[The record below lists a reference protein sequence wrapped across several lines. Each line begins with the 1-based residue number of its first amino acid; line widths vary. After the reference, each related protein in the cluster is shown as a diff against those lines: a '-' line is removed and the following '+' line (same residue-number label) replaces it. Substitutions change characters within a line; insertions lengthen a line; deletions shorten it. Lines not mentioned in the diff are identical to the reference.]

1 MGTCYSTNTVRKSN
15 SRKPSSCFGSLC
27 NDSQSLT
34 NQSRTQP
41 EPENFPKIKSIYN
54 IYEKNDKLN
63 NNINELIAKYNENIM
78 IKKINYIQLYNLFM
92 NFIYD
97 FTKSNYIICDTREK
111 TNERNQIFLKKF
123 SQINFT
129 IRQIEMMNEG
139 RSDKFRN
146 FLKNKKIIFILK
158 DESSLDILEKYI
170 IYFIA
175 NNYNNNIIIKEIY
188 ILNEYIQ
195 TYKED
200 NISNSYLEYLYY
212 FIDEDTLYNYSPKIL
227 INCQDIKSSNINYN
241 DQNKNN
247 AFVFINSYPHIFNSE
262 HNKNNNINK
271 FDINYLCDKNIEE
284 TDIFLNFMAK
294 FKIHYI
300 FNFISSN
307 KKNINKQNIKFIT
320 NSEEKRN
327 KIKDEEKKSLIK
339 QKNVTIPKDMAFE
352 QFYGNIKNELICL
365 IEEFKNQVIQNN
377 CILIQFDDNIDILF
391 KYKLLY
397 IIAYRITGLSFDD
410 IFNYLNTNFFD
421 IENNSL
427 ILSKKDDIS
436 NLLI

>member
-15 SRKPSSCFGSLC
+15 NRKPSSCFGSLC

-34 NQSRTQP
+34 NQSRIQP

-195 TYKED
+195 TYKEN

-262 HNKNNNINK
+262 NNKNNNINK

-307 KKNINKQNIKFIT
+307 ENNINKQNIKFIT

-427 ILSKKDDIS
+427 ILSKKNDIS